1 MSTRKVD
8 PKAPLKSHTTSKVV
22 ATNVASPESMA
33 KSPNTQTI
41 SPVTHS
47 EARPLKI
54 VDESGYG
61 KGTSMGEDSEVDRV
75 VPRGSSSILKNAGVD
90 LMMHKLSL
98 TTYYRSGLRIKEKKI
113 LKGVSG
119 ILKKGTV
126 TAIMGPSGS
135 VGLFTI

>member
-1 MSTRKVD
+1 MSMRQVD
-8 PKAPLKSHTTSKVV
+8 PTAPLKSHTNSKSP
-22 ATNVASPESMA
+22 TNVASPETVA

-41 SPVTHS
+41 SPVIFS
-47 EARPLKI
+47 EPRPLKT
-54 VDESGYG
+54 VNESGYA
-61 KGTSMGEDSEVDRV
+61 KGASMEEDSEVERV
-75 VPRGSSSILKNAGVD
+75 VPRGSSSILKNSGVD

-98 TTYYRSGLRIKEKKI
+98 TTYYRSGIRIKEKKI

-135 VGLFTI
+135 VGLLTI